1 MPEESS
7 SGSPFVDAMQ
17 SHPWIIAVA
26 GLVGGGV
33 LVSSFILQQRLS
45 NKSTK
50 VGALMVVQDTSDS
63 EASAAP
69 RDSPTIAVL
78 SALPEAPPGMTVLA
92 PAAYESPRP
101 DTVAQQ
107 RACAML
113 PQPSDINEGEIE
125 VAAGDS
131 WVGSTGEMRAF
142 IGKVRE
148 SKFKEKQYEESLF
161 VCDIPKSVDITTASS
176 GSRTEFPTPPQG
188 VVVRRLTHS
197 WAGGIVR
204 GSPSGKMIA
213 YYGKDVDGVKQ

>member
-113 PQPSDINEGEIE
+113 PQPSDINEGGRKSML
-125 VAAGDS
+125 VAAGN
-131 WVGSTGEMRAF
+131 VN
-142 IGKVRE
+142 GKM
-148 SKFKEKQYEESLF
+148 
-161 VCDIPKSVDITTASS
+161 D
-176 GSRTEFPTPPQG
+176 PPPRPSQG
-188 VVVRRLTHS
+188 PVVVPLFCRL
-197 WAGGIVR
+197 
-204 GSPSGKMIA
+204 
-213 YYGKDVDGVKQ
+213 